1 MEAGFSQ
8 RRFFFGGKAN
18 HQAREDVRPLIEGGF
33 RRGGALAA
41 SGGEH
46 ILLTY
51 TLPEPETIRE
61 IEFELV
67 LSNDYLVEVT
77 SNLQEPFFLPVAQA
91 RGNVTDG
98 SNQTVIRFDYGL
110 PTAPRGSR
118 LTLEVTDVLGLPTVG

>member
-1 MEAGFSQ
+1 MDRHSHQ
-8 RRFFFGGKAN
+8 RRFSGGPHWWRPAFLGEGFFRRQG
-18 HQAREDVRPLIEGGF
+18 QPLAREDVRPLIEGGF

-41 SGGEH
+41 GGGEH

-91 RGNVTDG
+91 R
-98 SNQTVIRFDYGL
+98 
-110 PTAPRGSR
+110 
-118 LTLEVTDVLGLPTVG
+118 EM